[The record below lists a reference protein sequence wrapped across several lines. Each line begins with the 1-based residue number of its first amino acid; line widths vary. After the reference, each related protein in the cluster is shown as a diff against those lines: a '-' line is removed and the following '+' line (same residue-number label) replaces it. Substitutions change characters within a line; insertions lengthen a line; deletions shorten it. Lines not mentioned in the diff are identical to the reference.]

1 MSTPRTPC
9 HGESASFDSTD
20 QKDHAFAKSL
30 CLGLRRPD
38 GSQITKPCPMLGPCK
53 KLLDDTL
60 EEYGKGGPRG
70 TWAGILVDAAQI
82 TADAKHDRSAE
93 RIATEDAAYTE
104 ETARRARS
112 AYEAG
117 DRSAWACAGNRTYQ
131 RRRMARR
138 RAAKKDAA

>member
-60 EEYGKGGPRG
+60 EAYGKDSVSG
-70 TWAGILVDAAQI
+70 TWAGVLVVPGGHRRAV
-82 TADAKHDRSAE
+82 E
-93 RIATEDAAYTE
+93 EATYTQE
-104 ETARRARS
+104 QARRAKA
-112 AYEAG
+112 AYDKGVRTPWVVAG
-117 DRSAWACAGNRTYQ
+117 HRTY
-131 RRRMARR
+131 RRRLAQK
-138 RAAKKDAA
+138 RAAEAA